1 MNEFRMFVKLQ
12 KAYQGED
19 QNWYVQGI
27 ASGTLEDRDGERM
40 NKSVLENF
48 LSHLPLPL
56 TDSHPKKGSVMGYI
70 GTVVSGKILE
80 DGNSSLFI
88 EAMLDKDNPATPYL
102 VKQMQKGKKFAFSIE
117 GLIKKAVT
125 VWSDKLNKFITE
137 YVDVV
142 PEAVSITSEPAY
154 IGSFADVLAKSVSKG
169 LSQNETTVNNED
181 ITNLNSDNTMKKT
194 TTTET
199 EQKVPEAV
207 KPVQPVEEVKEVP
220 VENTEAEVK
229 LPETKVEEPVK
240 DEPAKVEPEVA
251 EPKAEEVVKSATVQ
265 KDYAPDDEMGELKEA
280 VVNAVEQTIADQAE
294 QVEDENRQD
303 TIMEVLQNLCM
314 KVDALSSLCQNS
326 MDMAMAMQ
334 GDMEK
339 TTKALSDNEKVLKS
353 VHEEMEVIK
362 DLPLQ
367 KRSRIVSK
375 SYEERQNPE
384 AETAKPFVNAVK
396 KFIDQD

>member
-1 MNEFRMFVKLQ
+1 
-12 KAYQGED
+12 
-19 QNWYVQGI
+19 
-27 ASGTLEDRDGERM
+27 
-40 NKSVLENF
+40 
-48 LSHLPLPL
+48 
-56 TDSHPKKGSVMGYI
+56 
-70 GTVVSGKILE
+70 
-80 DGNSSLFI
+80 
-88 EAMLDKDNPATPYL
+88 
-102 VKQMQKGKKFAFSIE
+102 
-117 GLIKKAVT
+117 
-125 VWSDKLNKFITE
+125 
-137 YVDVV
+137 
-142 PEAVSITSEPAY
+142 
-154 IGSFADVLAKSVSKG
+154 
-169 LSQNETTVNNED
+169 
-181 ITNLNSDNTMKKT
+181 MKKT